1 LYYRGTEGV
10 LLCFALTSRKSFEN
24 VPRWLQDLRDNT
36 KELIPVVLVGT
47 KYDLEGQE
55 VTLHEGRKLAYDLNL
70 PFFHTSAK
78 LDLNI
83 KDCVKHL
90 AELLLAQQHT
100 DTKSI
105 LQTSRVILAEKRP
118 KKKCC

>member
-1 LYYRGTEGV
+1 V
-10 LLCFALTSRKSFEN
+10 LLCFDLTSRESFEN